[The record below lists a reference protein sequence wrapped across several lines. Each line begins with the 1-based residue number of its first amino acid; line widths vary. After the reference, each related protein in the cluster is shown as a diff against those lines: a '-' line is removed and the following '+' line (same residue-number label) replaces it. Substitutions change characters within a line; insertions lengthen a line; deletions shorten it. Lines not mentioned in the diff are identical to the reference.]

1 MVEIHHFS
9 HFEKYIESQPQA
21 YPQAKDASK
30 GKQVTVKE
38 LKKGVPIH
46 GSINR

>member
-9 HFEKYIESQPQA
+9 HFEKYIESKPQA

-30 GKQVTVKE
+30 GKQVDSQRVKE
-38 LKKGVPIH
+38 
-46 GSINR
+46 GSTDTWRYK

>member
-30 GKQVTVKE
+30 GKQVTVRVKE
-38 LKKGVPIH
+38 
-46 GSINR
+46 GSTNTWKYK